1 MRHMFAFELVLG
13 ALCISVFIFYVIL
26 SFKNLGNSV
35 MVQWLGLHA
44 SPAEG
49 LGSIPGQGTSILQTV
64 QCGFKQTTMKK
75 RKKIPKET
83 FPQFLNFWFKLFFTR
98 VKMLVKNKSFC
109 LLYCVT
115 GFISSLLV
123 LMACRRRVIG
133 WVISI
138 LIF

>member
-1 MRHMFAFELVLG
+1 MFAFELVLG

-75 RKKIPKET
+75 RKKN
-83 FPQFLNFWFKLFFTR
+83 PQRNFSSVFEFLVQIVFHMCQN
-98 VKMLVKNKSFC
+98 
-109 LLYCVT
+109 
-115 GFISSLLV
+115 
-123 LMACRRRVIG
+123 AC
-133 WVISI
+133 
-138 LIF
+138 